1 MQPASKSPDIE
12 GLLAETRA
20 ALANLRADD
29 LEDLAAR
36 AEAILSTSS
45 PSVPNPAALREHRLL
60 GDLLDATGENLRVL
74 RRLRNLAS
82 TEGSSRWAR

>member
-1 MQPASKSPDIE
+1 MQPAPITPDIA

-20 ALANLRADD
+20 ALASLRADQ
-29 LEDLAAR
+29 LEELAAR
-36 AEAILSTSS
+36 ADAILSAGS

-60 GDLLDATGENLRVL
+60 GDLLEATGENLRVL

-82 TEGSSRWAR
+82 AEGSSRWER